1 MATVKKEVKT
11 KFYVVVNDIGAND
24 KCPPQSR
31 LIVDTIKAAGGRMS
45 REDLLAALKRPP
57 DQGGLKTNQTAERIL
72 GFYKPKLTEINVLKE
87 EIETKEIE
95 VEVPDKPA
103 KEAKGEAKA
112 AAANGEGAS
121 PDPNAVQ
128 GETTA
133 APATGE
139 KDKGRKGHQK
149 TAA

>member
-87 EIETKEIE
+87 EIETKEVE

-103 KEAKGEAKA
+103 KDAKGEAKA
-112 AAANGEGAS
+112 AAANGDGA
-121 PDPNAVQ
+121 DQTAAQ
-128 GETTA
+128 GEA
-133 APATGE
+133 SAPPATGE